1 MPNGS
6 GFDVIKSRCQ
16 SGFDGAIVRMTG
28 QHQDWIATRAE
39 TLGATTTLFKPLDP
53 VEVMNL
59 VMPIAPTVE
68 DVPIADDLDWL
79 TGIALTPANP
89 A

>member
-1 MPNGS
+1 
-6 GFDVIKSRCQ
+6 
-16 SGFDGAIVRMTG
+16 
-28 QHQDWIATRAE
+28 
-39 TLGATTTLFKPLDP
+39 
-53 VEVMNL
+53 MNL